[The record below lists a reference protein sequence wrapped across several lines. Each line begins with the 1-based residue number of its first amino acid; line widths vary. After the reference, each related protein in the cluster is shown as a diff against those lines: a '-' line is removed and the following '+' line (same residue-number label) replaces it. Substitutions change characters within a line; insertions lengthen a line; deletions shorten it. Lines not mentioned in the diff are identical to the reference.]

1 LIDLKFHHPTVG
13 LFRVLAHELK
23 NFSLPDKAEGPVNE
37 GMARMEGTREPC
49 KKTLKKSSVS
59 GEMVGDM
66 LVFM

>member
-1 LIDLKFHHPTVG
+1 MGPLIDLKFHHPTVG

-49 KKTLKKSSVS
+49 KKNI
-59 GEMVGDM
+59 
-66 LVFM
+66 